1 MKKFIV
7 VVALLALVAGSAFAG
22 VTTATKLQSQ
32 ANYPGVLVAGSV
44 IGADTFVT
52 DIALMPNVALLEVVD
67 GDAYGLTVLKT
78 DLGTFA
84 ASVADNSLLGLGWAT
99 ALEGMNVA
107 AGLKYGVVANG
118 TEIKDEVLGAATS
131 LTSNYN
137 QTLDLTLGAALQ
149 GDMPLDLSLNFG
161 LAGTEAVQKDYAIDK
176 SITEVTTD
184 TVSGMNIGAAGRM
197 GLGDGLKA
205 VLDVNYTMAS
215 LSHKEKEADTS
226 SVTDG
231 NALSVAAL
239 IGKDIKAS
247 ESLTVKMAS
256 GVSVLSDSVG
266 IRKNEGTATTYDLVD
281 TDSATAIVIP
291 FNFAVEGK
299 LNETWSVS
307 SGVNA
312 QILAAS
318 FGAENFFDGGN
329 TGNDS
334 NSTKVGRT
342 SSAINIL
349 NDLNP
354 GPGFNYVGYAIGTTA
369 KIGDLTLDLNVN
381 PMILMNGPEFISGNG
396 VALNTDLAV
405 VYGWK

>member
-1 MKKFIV
+1 MKKFIT

-22 VTTATKLQSQ
+22 VTTATKLQSE

-67 GDAYGLTVLKT
+67 GDAYALTVLKT

-84 ASVADNSLLGLGWAT
+84 VSAADNSLLGLGWAT
-99 ALEGMNVA
+99 ALDGMNVA
-107 AGLKYGVVANG
+107 AAVKYGVVADG
-118 TEIKDEVLGAATS
+118 TELKDEVLAAPVS

-149 GDMPLDLSLNFG
+149 GDMPLDLSLNFA
-161 LAGTEAVQKDYAIDK
+161 LAGTEAVQKDYATDK
-176 SITEVTTD
+176 SITEVTTV
-184 TVSGMNIGAAGRM
+184 TVSGMNIGAAARM

-205 VLDVNYTMAS
+205 VLDVNYAMAS
-215 LSHKEKEADTS
+215 ASTKEKEADTS
-226 SVTDG
+226 SVTESSL
-231 NALSVAAL
+231 LSVSAL

-256 GVSVLSDSVG
+256 GVSVVSDSVG
-266 IRKNEGTATTYDLVD
+266 INTYKDTDTTYTLVD
-281 TDSATAIVIP
+281 ADSATGIVIP

-307 SGVNA
+307 SGVEA
-312 QILAAS
+312 EILAAS
-318 FGAENFFDGGN
+318 FGSTNFIEDN
-329 TGNDS
+329 TS
-334 NSTKVGRT
+334 KTTKVGRT
-342 SSAINIL
+342 SSALSIL
-349 NDLNP
+349 NP
-354 GPGFNYVGYAIGTTA
+354 IAPATYVGYAIGTTA

-381 PMILMNGPEFISGNG
+381 PGILMNGPEFISGNG
-396 VALNTDLAV
+396 VTLNTDLAV
-405 VYGWK
+405 VYAWK